1 MNYIKKIKNIN
12 NDKEGFYISLLPI
25 LNMAY
30 KLILRKNN
38 GKKPFSKE
46 FDASDVINKIEEV
59 SNQINNLNGDNKIN
73 INRDILEEIS
83 NKLILATKEIKS
95 ESLANDFVYLSKQI
109 SEVLK
114 II

>member
-1 MNYIKKIKNIN
+1 MNYIKELKNIN
-12 NDKEGFYISLLPI
+12 NKTIGLYISLLPI

-30 KLILRKNN
+30 KLICRKNN

-59 SNQINNLNGDNKIN
+59 SNQINKLNEDNKIN

-109 SEVLK
+109 TEVLK

>member
-1 MNYIKKIKNIN
+1 MDYIKELKNIN
-12 NDKEGFYISLLPI
+12 NKTIGLYISLLPI

-59 SNQINNLNGDNKIN
+59 SNQINNLNEDNNIN
-73 INRDILEEIS
+73 INKDILEEIS